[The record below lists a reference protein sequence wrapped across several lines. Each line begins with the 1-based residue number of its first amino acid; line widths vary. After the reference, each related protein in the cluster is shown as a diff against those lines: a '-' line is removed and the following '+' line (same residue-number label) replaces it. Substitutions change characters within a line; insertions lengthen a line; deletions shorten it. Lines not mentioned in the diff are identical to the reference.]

1 MVGVL
6 ALQVCPIGQESHIT
20 DPAANSASLQTA
32 VIAILDLL
40 ENLQLM
46 DAAAAP
52 TVVAE
57 DIYFDS
63 TTDEFFDSDTDEFFD
78 T

>member
-1 MVGVL
+1 MGNNL
-6 ALQVCPIGQESHIT
+6 AIQVCPIGKESHIA
-20 DPAANSASLQTA
+20 DPGASVASLQTTI
-32 VIAILDLL
+32 VAILDLL

-46 DAAAAP
+46 ETAAAP
-52 TVVAE
+52 AVVAE
-57 DIYFDS
+57 DVFFDS